1 MTDAGPHA
9 FRTGAAERAA
19 MRGLLDG
26 LRGALAGPL
35 APEWERAFW
44 AVPRHRFLP
53 ERVWIDEDLTACT
66 RGAAPDHWLRAA
78 YANGP
83 VVTAIDDG
91 IGDGG
96 DDTIE
101 GWIDDG
107 TDDVRDPGDGGR
119 RASSSASAPSIV
131 FRMLRLLAV
140 EDGHRVLEIGTG
152 TGWNAGLMAHRL
164 GSERVTTVELD
175 PRLSAQAARRLR
187 SAGLE
192 PRIITGDGAAG
203 YAPGAPYDRV
213 VATCSVRRVPGA
225 WLEQTRPGGVILT
238 PWESPWFRFGLLRLT
253 VRDDGS
259 ASGRFSPHSAF
270 TLIRNQRTDLR
281 IYRDVVEDH
290 QIPERSATRLCPW
303 AVAGDDPAARFAIG
317 LRLPD
322 VWRAWHD
329 SPDVHGVASRLWLAT
344 TDTTSWAA
352 VDWDSRTDKRLTV
365 WQYGPRRLWDEVEAT
380 YRWWLR
386 AGSPGPERFGLTVT
400 PDGRQ
405 TPWLHTPAGVLTT
418 GPEGA

>member
-1 MTDAGPHA
+1 MTDAGPGV

-53 ERVWIDEDLTACT
+53 ERVWVDDDLTACT

-83 VVTAIDDG
+83 VVTQINDGIDDG
-91 IGDGG
+91 
-96 DDTIE
+96 
-101 GWIDDG
+101 
-107 TDDVRDPGDGGR
+107 RDPGDGER

-131 FRMLRLLAV
+131 FRMLRLLAL
-140 EDGHRVLEIGTG
+140 EDGQRVLEIGTG
-152 TGWNAGLMAHRL
+152 TGWNAGLLAHRL
-164 GSERVTTVELD
+164 GGERVTSVELD
-175 PRLSAQAARRLR
+175 PRLSAQAARHLR
-187 SAGLE
+187 KAGLE
-192 PRIITGDGAAG
+192 PRIVTGDGTAG

-213 VATCSVRRVPGA
+213 VATCSVRRVPRA
-225 WLEQTRPGGVILT
+225 WVEQTRPGGVILT
-238 PWESPWFRFGLLRLT
+238 PWESPWFCFGLLRLT

-270 TLIRNQRTDLR
+270 MLIRNQRTDLR
-281 IYRDVVEDH
+281 IYRDVVEDD
-290 QIPERSATRLCPW
+290 QLPERSATELCPW

-322 VWRAWHD
+322 IWRAWHD
-329 SPDVHGVASRLWLAT
+329 NPDVHGVASRLWLAT

-352 VDWDSRTDKRLTV
+352 VDWDGRTDQRLTV

-418 GPEGA
+418 GVLTTGADMP

>member
-1 MTDAGPHA
+1 MTDAGRGA

-19 MRGLLDG
+19 MRGLLDA

-53 ERVWIDEDLTACT
+53 ERVWIDDDLTACT

-83 VVTAIDDG
+83 VVTQIN
-91 IGDGG
+91 
-96 DDTIE
+96 
-101 GWIDDG
+101 DG
-107 TDDVRDPGDGGR
+107 TDDGRYRRDGER
-119 RASSSASAPSIV
+119 RASWSASAPSIV

-152 TGWNAGLMAHRL
+152 TGWNAGLLAHRL

-175 PRLSAQAARRLR
+175 PRLGAQAARRLR

-192 PRIITGDGAAG
+192 PRIVTGDGAAG

-213 VATCSVRRVPGA
+213 VATCSVRRVPRA

-281 IYRDVVEDH
+281 IYRDVVEDD
-290 QIPERSATRLCPW
+290 QLPERSATELCPW

-322 VWRAWHD
+322 IWRAWHD
-329 SPDVHGVASRLWLAT
+329 NPDVHGVASRLWLAT

-352 VDWDSRTDKRLTV
+352 VDWDDRTDQRLTV
-365 WQYGPRRLWDEVEAT
+365 WQYGRRRLWDEVEAT

-405 TPWLHTPAGVLTT
+405 IPWLHTPAGVLGTGVLTT
-418 GPEGA
+418 RADEPGP